1 MKKGNQM
8 AKIKSYDLMTEDGLV
23 VGNFDNFDQAKDSLH
38 LHIKLD
44 EQNGIPA
51 EDKYYIKLIM
61 E

>member
-1 MKKGNQM
+1 M
-8 AKIKSYDLMTEDGLV
+8 AKIKSYDLMTGDGLV
-23 VGNFDNFDQAKDSLH
+23 VGSFDNFDQAKDSLH

-51 EDKYYIKLIM
+51 EDKYYIKLVM